1 MHFLTTI
8 LVYSSLA
15 TGTLLILASV
25 RFVALFLRTAEC
37 FLNDDGDGDGSEKVT
52 NKVYSRTSANGHLS
66 TTATHFFVPADKKP
80 IHWLLFKT
88 SLRRPPLYNGHFFV
102 SQGGLCRNIQLYV
115 RFFKLHL
122 FFSNFSSTWILRDR
136 ARFFKALVA
145 LFVVVAFLLHHLV
158 SCSSFTSKLQ
168 LLSF

>member
-1 MHFLTTI
+1 MYAL
-8 LVYSSLA
+8 LDYYLYSSLA

-37 FLNDDGDGDGSEKVT
+37 FLNDDGDGSEKVT
-52 NKVYSRTSANGHLS
+52 NKVYSRTSTNGHLS

-88 SLRRPPLYNGHFFV
+88 SLRRPPLHNGHFFV

-136 ARFFKALVA
+136 ARFFDALVA
-145 LFVVVAFLLHHLV
+145 LFVVVAFLRHHLI
-158 SCSSFTSKLQ
+158 SCRSFTSKLQ